1 MTRNEVIAELMK
13 LRQRCARL
21 KCSSTGKTEE
31 WARSEDALGF
41 AINALRH
48 MQYGGWIFHPDRRV
62 KNWGE
67 IVCSKCGMPIAFGGE
82 WPLQKVRKNYHFC
95 PSCGAEMEVD
105 ET

>member
-31 WARSEDALGF
+31 WAQAEEALHY
-41 AINALRH
+41 ATYAL
-48 MQYGGWIFHPDRRV
+48 I
-62 KNWGE
+62 WG
-67 IVCSKCGMPIAFGGE
+67 CGPAGE
-82 WPLQKVRKNYHFC
+82 K
-95 PSCGAEMEVD
+95 GED

>member
-21 KCSSTGKTEE
+21 KCSPTGKTEE

-48 MQYGGWIFHPDRRV
+48 MQYGEWIFHPDGKLFRWSVLEETQLTADWYITHGGDHHDQRRQ
-62 KNWGE
+62 NPQGD
-67 IVCSKCGMPIAFGGE
+67 G
-82 WPLQKVRKNYHFC
+82 
-95 PSCGAEMEVD
+95 
-105 ET
+105 